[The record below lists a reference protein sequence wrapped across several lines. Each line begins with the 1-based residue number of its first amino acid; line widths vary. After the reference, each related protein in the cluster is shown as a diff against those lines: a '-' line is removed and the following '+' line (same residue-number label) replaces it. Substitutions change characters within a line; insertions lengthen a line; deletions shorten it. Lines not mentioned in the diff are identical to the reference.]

1 MSSLIS
7 NQFIESI
14 KAVVSDAQNKAIRSV
29 NQARVLMYW
38 NIGKQIIEEEQKGEK
53 RAEYGAFVIQTLAK
67 ELTTAFGSG
76 FSKRQL
82 ELCRQFYQIF
92 PIANALRSQLNW
104 SQYKLL
110 LRIDNEDKQICYVEE
125 CC

>member
-53 RAEYGAFVIQTLAK
+53 RLSMEPL
-67 ELTTAFGSG
+67 L
-76 FSKRQL
+76 SKH
-82 ELCRQFYQIF
+82 
-92 PIANALRSQLNW
+92 
-104 SQYKLL
+104 
-110 LRIDNEDKQICYVEE
+110 
-125 CC
+125 